1 MTKHLNS
8 SQEDRARACEAFEND
23 LHSSLRSEFYFL
35 GDPSNGA
42 PLLVNQGYELW
53 KAILNKHYPIPK
65 HGGLISFKKSSI
77 YGLGYQLLESF
88 IDNDVCSDLRQLL
101 ILSSDSTEVEAVGG
115 VAELAES
122 AQQAIARSLFG
133 WQNYYLDEKVCLV
146 PRSIYFDS
154 VPAGKGFESDLWH
167 FDFEQQYDSLL
178 FMVHLNNSDAGTFVL
193 NSSAS
198 LVLASGSDY
207 LGLDP
212 HRRVSSLTE
221 ISNSPGISP
230 LFVPAAAP
238 TTIVFQPGRILHRH
252 LMSNSSNKETL
263 NIYASVVPKDFL
275 GGSDFPSSH
284 VINTIYDMI
293 NCVNQAMRV
302 EHCSRHQPFIYS

>member
-1 MTKHLNS
+1 M
-8 SQEDRARACEAFEND
+8 
-23 LHSSLRSEFYFL
+23 
-35 GDPSNGA
+35 
-42 PLLVNQGYELW
+42 
-53 KAILNKHYPIPK
+53 
-65 HGGLISFKKSSI
+65 
-77 YGLGYQLLESF
+77 
-88 IDNDVCSDLRQLL
+88 CSDLRQLL

-230 LFVPAAAP
+230 CLSCLLLS
-238 TTIVFQPGRILHRH
+238 IVFSPEEFCIVTSG
-252 LMSNSSNKETL
+252 NSSNKETL
-263 NIYASVVPKDFL
+263 NIYAWYP
-275 GGSDFPSSH
+275 
-284 VINTIYDMI
+284 
-293 NCVNQAMRV
+293 
-302 EHCSRHQPFIYS
+302 